1 MVEGTAGRG
10 ERLMPW
16 VVDTCLVIDVLD
28 ADPQY
33 GAISADLLDG
43 MSTEGLLLCP
53 VSFIELAPAFGGE
66 LKRQEHFLRQIN
78 VDYTQDWTWVDTCAA
93 FAGWHRYITLKRS
106 GEVNRRPVADL
117 LIGAFSMR
125 FDGLLTR
132 NAGDFARLF
141 RDLVIHEPSTQHPN
155 LSQ

>member
-1 MVEGTAGRG
+1 
-10 ERLMPW
+10 MPW

-28 ADPQY
+28 ADPEY

-43 MSTEGLLLCP
+43 TSTEGLLLCP

-93 FAGWHRYITLKRS
+93 FAGWHRYITLKMKRS
-106 GEVNRRPVADL
+106 QLIKHLKGNGAVLLREGRRHTIYKKGSLKTEVPR
-117 LIGAFSMR
+117 
-125 FDGLLTR
+125 
-132 NAGDFARLF
+132 
-141 RDLVIHEPSTQHPN
+141 HEAQ
-155 LSQ
+155 

>member
-1 MVEGTAGRG
+1 
-10 ERLMPW
+10 MPW

-28 ADPQY
+28 ADPEY
-33 GAISADLLDG
+33 GAASAHLIDAK
-43 MSTEGLLLCP
+43 SPEGLLLCP

-78 VDYTQDWTWVDTCAA
+78 VSFSEDWTWVDTSTA

-106 GEVNRRPVADL
+106 GKMRRRPVADL
-117 LIGAFSMR
+117 LIGAFCMR

-132 NAGDFARLF
+132 NAGDFTSLF
-141 RDLVIHEPSTQHPN
+141 PDLEIIEP
-155 LSQ
+155 